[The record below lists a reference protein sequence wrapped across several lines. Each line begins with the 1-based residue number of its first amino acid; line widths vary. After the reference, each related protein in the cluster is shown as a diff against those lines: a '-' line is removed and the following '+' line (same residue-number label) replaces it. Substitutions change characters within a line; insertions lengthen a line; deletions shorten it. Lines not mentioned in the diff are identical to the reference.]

1 MCWLCAQNCGQG
13 LGFTLGARV
22 INRKT
27 LTHTAVTLATSFTA
41 LYATLMALAESPTD
55 AGLRAGG
62 SEICELSGTQVAG
75 IRAAMLGRNASCAY
89 NMSVAS
95 AIGA

>member
-1 MCWLCAQNCGQG
+1 
-13 LGFTLGARV
+13 
-22 INRKT
+22 
-27 LTHTAVTLATSFTA
+27 
-41 LYATLMALAESPTD
+41 MALAESPAD
-55 AGLRAGG
+55 AELRAGG
-62 SEICELSGTQVAG
+62 SEICELSAGQLAG